1 MSTFNFSLAFV
12 IIFISFCCPV
22 AIGSPPLEEEISSF
36 SQVSEPFP
44 VVIKKETG
52 AFTIE
57 EILSPKKYIMRYLEI
72 AKKEGLPEKSPD
84 REHQKIVVEKET
96 PSTAGE
102 NDNRPAVSP
111 TGDATTSV
119 TGEQSFVGEEKGTQT
134 PAMNNASHQAVTG
147 QESPSPPSVVEE
159 KGPLVVEGSPSKVT
173 EKEISADIQKTDVS
187 SIPTMP
193 GSATTLAAEQQ
204 FPAVDESVTHRR
216 LEDNKSRPPL
226 TGKEFL
232 FPVLVDKKGYLE
244 KYLSSEGH
252 QPDISFSE
260 TLQET
265 PEVSTPVAMAM
276 AMATP
281 ELQSRTI
288 AGRESPPTEA
298 EGTQTLAVEDKSHL
312 TTDESRSTFTSAE
325 ESSYPATKGGSD
337 ALIEEAKEPEK
348 EISLPEPPA
357 ETEKEAE
364 DSKPTWDIWHHDP
377 THGVILAVAITLIA
391 AKIAEWIARML
402 RLPAVVGILIIGML
416 LGNVFTFTGWDFFH
430 FLRTMP
436 FLKMVS
442 YFGTLLL
449 LFTAGLHTDIR
460 ALLRVG
466 VSSFLVALGG
476 IIVPAWL
483 GLMVGHF
490 LLPDASTGTKLLV
503 AIVLCN
509 TGMGLLMAVLSE
521 LKIINTPE
529 GRILTGAAV
538 ITEIIVILTFGLI
551 SGFVVRGGTSV
562 PHILVTIGI
571 AISFLAIILVII
583 LRYGEGFGNFLTK
596 KATEG
601 LNIPIVVISALLLA
615 FMSGSIGLHTVIGAF
630 VAGLLLR
637 NVKLKDSPDREY
649 GAVERIIRPYYTI
662 LVPILF
668 VRVGAQVE
676 LESFLNLNAVLL
688 GIAITGAAI
697 IGKMFCSVC
706 PIERGTNRII
716 IGIGMAMK
724 LEGTLILSGI
734 GRDMGILDD
743 VVFSSIIMVIVFT
756 SVLCPSFLKASVVRQ
771 KRRLSKNFHV
781 TVDERTSEIYLRF
794 KNEVQR

>member
-1 MSTFNFSLAFV
+1 
-12 IIFISFCCPV
+12 
-22 AIGSPPLEEEISSF
+22 
-36 SQVSEPFP
+36 
-44 VVIKKETG
+44 
-52 AFTIE
+52 
-57 EILSPKKYIMRYLEI
+57 MRYLET
-72 AKKEGLPEKSPD
+72 ARKEGLPEKSPD
-84 REHQKIVVEKET
+84 REHPQIVVEKEV
-96 PSTAGE
+96 PSTDAE
-102 NDNRPAVSP
+102 NVAYPVVFP
-111 TGDATTSV
+111 TGDTATPV
-119 TGEQSFVGEEKGTQT
+119 TGEQSLIGEAKGTQT
-134 PAMNNASHQAVTG
+134 PAMNNASLQAVTG
-147 QESPSPPSVVEE
+147 RESPSPPSVVEE
-159 KGPLVVEGSPSKVT
+159 IGVHEDTLVAEGSQSKAT
-173 EKEISADIQKTDVS
+173 EKEISADNLKTDVR

-193 GSATTLAAEQQ
+193 GSATTSAAEQQ
-204 FPAVDESVTHRR
+204 FPAVDESVAQGYMG
-216 LEDNKSRPPL
+216 DNKSLQPL
-226 TGKEFL
+226 AGKESS
-232 FPVLVDKKGYLE
+232 FPVFVDKKGYLE
-244 KYLSSEGH
+244 KYLSGEGH
-252 QPDISFSE
+252 RPGASFSE
-260 TLQET
+260 TPQET
-265 PEVSTPVAMAM
+265 LEGSAPMAM
-276 AMATP
+276 AIATP
-281 ELQSRTI
+281 EHQGETI
-288 AGRESPPTEA
+288 AGGESLPVEA

-325 ESSYPATKGGSD
+325 ESSYSATKGGSD

-756 SVLCPSFLKASVVRQ
+756 SVLCPSFLKASLVRH

-781 TVDERTSEIYLRF
+781 TVDEKTSEIYLRF